1 MQAAECL
8 FDPRFCMPVT
18 EISTVSAVPVRSDFR
33 RIGRARALLTFAALS
48 FASVASLGMVIVRGF
63 YTEHHFKYQFLI
75 WNLLL
80 AWIPA
85 VFAFVTYR
93 FHVRGQRPNLLLVL
107 CLLAWF
113 FFFPNAPY
121 IVTDFVHLEH
131 RPPVPLWFDLL
142 MIASFAW
149 TGLCLGYL
157 SLYLMQEIARA
168 RFGRWTSWVFVVVML
183 ALGSVGIY
191 LGRFLRWNS
200 WDVVRNPSALLHQS
214 LQKVED
220 PSGQLGIVAFVC
232 VSFLFLLTSYCAT
245 FALTHLHEAPDGAG
259 IGSGR

>member
-1 MQAAECL
+1 MPAAPDL
-8 FDPRFCMPVT
+8 LSDLPVT
-18 EISTVSAVPVRSDFR
+18 QGPNPQAILFRVSVR
-33 RIGRARALLTFAALS
+33 RISRARAWLTFAALS
-48 FASVASLGMVIVRGF
+48 FASVVSLGMVIVRGF
-63 YTEHHFKYQFLI
+63 YTERRFGYQFLI
-75 WNLLL
+75 WNLML

-93 FHVRGQRPNLLLVL
+93 LHVRGRQPNLLFAL

-142 MIASFAW
+142 MIATFAW

-157 SLYLMQEIARA
+157 SLYLMQEIART
-168 RFGRWTSWVFVVVML
+168 RFGRWTGWVFVVVML

-191 LGRFLRWNS
+191 FGRVLRWNS
-200 WDVVRNPSALLHQS
+200 WDVVRNPSALLHDS

-220 PSGQLGIVAFVC
+220 PSGQLGIAAFVC
-232 VSFLFLLTSYCAT
+232 VTFLFLLTSYCAT
-245 FALTHLHEAPDGAG
+245 FALTHLHEETA
-259 IGSGR
+259 